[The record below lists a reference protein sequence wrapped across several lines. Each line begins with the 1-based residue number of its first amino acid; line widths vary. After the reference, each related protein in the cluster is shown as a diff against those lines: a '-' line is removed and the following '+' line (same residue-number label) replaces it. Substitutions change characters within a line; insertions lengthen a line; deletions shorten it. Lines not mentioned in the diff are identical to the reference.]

1 MNVLFFDTETT
12 GLNKPKLPPTHPS
25 QPMPVQLG
33 MKLDDGSRKERG
45 AVNFMIKTHGQWTV
59 DPKAAKITGID
70 NKLADEFGVELI
82 AAYEVWLDSVSAAD
96 ALVAHNAAF
105 DITVMRRAGQV
116 YAEQTGTTYEDPFA
130 NKKVICTMLAS
141 MNIVRAK
148 PKRNGQWKWP
158 KLEEC
163 MQFFF
168 GESIEGAHDA
178 LVDVRATS
186 RVFYHLV
193 DTGVFENERTKVIR
207 G

>member
-12 GLNKPKLPPTHPS
+12 GLNKPKLAPTHPD

-33 MKLDDGSRKERG
+33 MKLDASNRAEVG
-45 AVNFMIKTHGQWTV
+45 AVNFLIKTHGLWTIH
-59 DPKAAKITGID
+59 PKAEEVHGITAD
-70 NKLADEFGVELI
+70 LAEKFGTELI
-82 AAYEVWLDSVSAAD
+82 TAYEFWLDYVAAAD
-96 ALVAHNAAF
+96 LLVAHNAAY
-105 DITVMRRAGQV
+105 DITVMRRCAKV
-116 YAEQTGTTYEDPFA
+116 YAEQTDTDYADPFEG
-130 NKKVICTMLAS
+130 KKVICTMLAA
-141 MNIVRAK
+141 MNIVKAK

-168 GESIEGAHDA
+168 GETIEGAHDA

-193 DTGVFENERTKVIR
+193 DTGVFENERSKALR